1 MRNKYTWL
9 IVILGIATIIIM
21 VLFAQT
27 NLYISE
33 PYDVGFDRFIDIG
46 AGIVFVSLLL
56 IGGIIGII
64 CYRNY
69 SNQKK

>member
-9 IVILGIATIIIM
+9 IGTLGIATIVVM

-33 PYDVGFDRFIDIG
+33 PYDVGFNRFIDIG

>member
-1 MRNKYTWL
+1 MRNKYIWL
-9 IVILGIATIIIM
+9 IAILGISTIIVM

-33 PYDVGFDRFIDIG
+33 PYDVGFNRFIDIG
-46 AGIVFVSLLL
+46 AGIVFISLLV

-64 CYRNY
+64 LTR
-69 SNQKK
+69 KKN

>member
-9 IVILGIATIIIM
+9 IGTLGIATIVVM

-33 PYDVGFDRFIDIG
+33 PYDVGFNRFIDIG
-46 AGIVFVSLLL
+46 SGILFISL
-56 IGGIIGII
+56 ITIGII
-64 CYRNY
+64 LGVILTKKKRNE
-69 SNQKK
+69 